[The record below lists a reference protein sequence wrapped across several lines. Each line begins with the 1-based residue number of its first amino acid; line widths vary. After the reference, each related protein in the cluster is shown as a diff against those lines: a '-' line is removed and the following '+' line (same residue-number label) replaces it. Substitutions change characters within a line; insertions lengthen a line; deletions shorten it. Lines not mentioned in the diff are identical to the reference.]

1 MLKLLKQLLP
11 ALSVLGFATANHA
24 AGQANVRIEST
35 AAQQGPR
42 VLEEQT
48 ASAAIRD
55 YLQSWQ
61 SFSVALEE
69 NRADLLS
76 TCFAGTAL
84 DKLGETVQEQ
94 SAADLSTHYQV
105 SSHDIQIVFYSPEGL
120 SIELTD
126 TVEYD
131 VQVLAHGKSITS
143 QHMRTRYIVVLTP
156 AEARWKVRVFQAI
169 VK

>member
-1 MLKLLKQLLP
+1 MLKFLP
-11 ALSVLGFATANHA
+11 ALCVLVFATANQA
-24 AGQANVRIEST
+24 AAQANVRIEPP
-35 AAQQGPR
+35 ADLQGPR

-61 SFSVALEE
+61 SLSAALEQ
-69 NRADLLS
+69 NRADLLD
-76 TCFAGTAL
+76 TYFAGTAR

-94 SAADLSTHYQV
+94 AGAGLGTQYRD

-131 VQVLAHGKSITS
+131 VQVLDHGKPITS

-156 AEARWKVRVFQAI
+156 AEARWKVRVFEAMI
-169 VK
+169 

>member
-1 MLKLLKQLLP
+1 MLKLLKPMVP
-11 ALSVLGFATANHA
+11 ALFVLAFATANQVA
-24 AGQANVRIEST
+24 AQANVRIEPS
-35 AAQQGPR
+35 AAPQGPR

-61 SFSVALEE
+61 TLGAALEQ
-69 NRADLLS
+69 NRTDLLG

-94 SAADLSTHYQV
+94 VVAGLRTRYQV

-126 TVEYD
+126 TAEYD
-131 VQVLAHGKSITS
+131 MQVLVDGKPMTS
-143 QHMRTRYIVVLTP
+143 QHMRVRYIVVLTP
-156 AEARWKVRVFQAI
+156 AEARWKVHIFQAMI
-169 VK
+169 